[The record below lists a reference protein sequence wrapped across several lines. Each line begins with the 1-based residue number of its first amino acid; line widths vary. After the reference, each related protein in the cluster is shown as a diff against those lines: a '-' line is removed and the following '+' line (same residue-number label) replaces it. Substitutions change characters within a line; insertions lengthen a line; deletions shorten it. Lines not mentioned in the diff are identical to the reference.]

1 MGHCTEARQSFGR
14 GHLAGSQHDLG
25 CACEAPQTVEVPGF
39 PPGPISWQV
48 NWGPNSQNVKMKR
61 DARSAEAGTRWAL
74 PAACIRPPALGARP
88 EPGLRR
94 LYGSERPQLLPPTPP
109 RTAASPKVTEG
120 HREGDLERDWG
131 ASRVPVGEPG
141 RPRAAQAGR
150 ARAARAGTS
159 RPARP
164 PPPRPPQRLRLPE
177 ARPGAPASF
186 SNFSAGPPGGPA
198 PAGDVTMVQRDGQ
211 WAAAGAGSAGQWRR
225 RTVPRSC
232 PAGAAL
238 RRPPPAA
245 RPPPAGPAPP
255 P

>member
-1 MGHCTEARQSFGR
+1 MGLRRYRVGPRRYGMGHCTEARQSFGR

-164 PPPRPPQRLRLPE
+164 RPPRP
-177 ARPGAPASF
+177 A
-186 SNFSAGPPGGPA
+186 
-198 PAGDVTMVQRDGQ
+198 
-211 WAAAGAGSAGQWRR
+211 
-225 RTVPRSC
+225 
-232 PAGAAL
+232 
-238 RRPPPAA
+238 PPAA
-245 RPPPAGPAPP
+245 APP
-255 P
+255 SGSPARRARKFLQLFCRSPRAPRPRR